1 MASYDRSDE
10 EEMEENME
18 VEGAEDDTTQS
29 SFPPGRGEDRQSHD
43 VEDDDAEKKGKKR
56 KKKDGSGK
64 KKKKKKKH
72 HHDDDGSDGE
82 KHKKKKK
89 DKGMADLGTPRDR
102 PRPGQ
107 ETSADIAA
115 KFGLANIE
123 LEYTAED
130 FEALTNYK
138 LFREHIQ
145 PLLVDQNPKAAQ
157 AKLINLIAAKW
168 REFAQAAGQYKKNKL
183 GVVSPTTDGTEK
195 HIPAEP
201 ETPVQA
207 KESDEDT
214 AEDYYTEEKASTG
227 KKKRGRK
234 PKEPKIEPE
243 EEIEEEVENE
253 EYVEEK
259 PKRRRAAKKSKKALD
274 AMEEEDFEEEE
285 YVELGAKGK
294 KKRGSAGK
302 KKKGADYDDV
312 EEEEDEDSYMD
323 AKSSGKKKKGK
334 SVAPIKIKL
343 STKKKRRRKGSSD
356 DGDGG
361 GNNTSDEE
369 FERQLEEASLI
380 AEQEREEKPKRVKK
394 GKKAGKG
401 KKRLKLSR
409 SFGGEEDG
417 YETEHQDYC
426 EVCQQGGEIIL
437 CDTCPRAYH
446 LVCLEPELEEAPEGK
461 WSCPHC
467 ETEGPAI
474 PEVEDDDHNEF
485 CRVCKDGGELMCC
498 DRCPSSYH
506 PHCLNPPKK
515 EVPKGEWICPRCSCP
530 PMKAKVAKVLTWKWT
545 EPPEPE
551 KKMEEMDHTHEHH
564 LEPKS
569 TPDHKPEREFF
580 VRYVGLSFWH
590 CEWISELQLDVYQS
604 ALIRMYMRKNDMD
617 EPPPLED
624 GSSWGNKEK
633 RKHAADQDTDNLEDR
648 FYKYGVRPE
657 WLQIHRIINHRVE
670 HGQTSYLVKWRDL
683 NYDMATWEPEDS
695 EVPDFKASI
704 DYYDNL
710 RRVMLGGPAEEKPR
724 KKKGKKKKGEEEGVD
739 SPRPMGMPPAY
750 PVTDLPDDPDYLKQ
764 TGGKLHPYQ
773 LEGLNWLRYS
783 WANHTDTILA
793 DEMGLGKTIQ
803 TISFLSSLYN
813 EGHCKGP
820 FLVSAPL
827 STIINWEREFEFWAP
842 NLYVVT
848 YTGDKDCRA
857 VISVK
862 FHVLLTSYELIS
874 IDTATLGSIDWAV
887 LVVDEAHRL
896 KNNQSKFFRILSN
909 YHIAYKLLLT
919 GTPLQNNLEELFHL
933 LNFMSPDNFNEFAD
947 ISKDDQVRKLHDML
961 GPHLLRRLKA
971 DVLKGMP
978 GKSEFIEAPRT
989 HNNAYEGTALTKASG
1004 KLILVSKMM
1013 SKLKEDGHRVLIF
1026 SQMTKML
1033 DILEDFLEHEGY
1045 KYERIDGAIT
1055 GSQRQ
1060 DAIDRSGGLG
1070 INLATADTVIIY
1082 DSDWNPHNDIQSP
1095 QDWSGKQGT
1104 HLSVRDEEFSGREN
1118 HTGSKE
1124 KDDVAAFS
1132 GDDDEEKRIVYTD
1145 EAISQLL
1152 DRSKE
1157 AQEEKEIAMNDYFD
1171 SFKVAAYNVK
1181 EGESDEAEHADP
1193 AYWEKLLRHH
1203 YEQQQEDLART
1214 LGKGKRVRKQV
1225 NYNDATLGTQ
1235 DDVAWKETM
1244 SDYDSDFSHNGENE
1258 DDDDEEF
1265 LGEGQKDGA
1274 GRSKRSERRE
1284 RDRPLPPLLARV
1296 NGQIEV
1302 LGFNARQR
1310 KAFLNAVMR
1319 YGMPPQDAFN
1329 SQWLVRDLRGKSE
1342 KVFRAYVSL
1351 FMRHLCEP
1359 GADNAETFADGVPRE
1374 GLSRQHVLTRIGIMS
1389 LVRKKVQEFE
1399 AINGINSM
1407 PYVKATEAVEKT
1419 KEEKDSAAPSP
1430 APNAETKEG
1439 EKVENDKMETEDTQK
1454 AAEDGEKKA
1463 DGAESTDGA
1472 GDGKKDEAES
1482 GKSEDGKLEDGKSES
1497 EKTEGDKGEGDTGKS
1512 EGEGKSVQEAG
1523 KEKEE
1528 QIEKKQDEKA
1538 EESKEEKMET
1548 DEKPEKSEEK
1558 EGESKET
1565 KEEPSGEA
1573 TKQEPMETGEA
1584 TEDKKTAEGE
1594 NKEEVKE
1601 EKDDSSKDEVKEE
1614 KDEKPEVKAENPD
1627 SDAKSDT
1634 KSESGKPDSDKAED
1648 GTKKEEVNQKFMFNI
1663 ADGGFTELHTLWQN
1677 EQRALVKGREHEV
1690 WHRRHDY
1697 WLLAGLVTH
1706 GYGRWQDMQNDTRFH
1721 VINEPF
1727 LSEQGKGNFLEIK
1740 NKFLARR
1747 FKNLISICPRILN
1760 QLEELLSDMKQ
1771 DVSRLPATLARVP
1784 PVTQR
1789 LQMSERSILGRLV
1802 NPGQAPVTAAP
1813 AAPSPSTS
1821 AGGKSG
1827 TGTPNVAGHRSA
1839 AGTPVKRFS
1848 STVIVKILLFYKQ
1861 ENKENNCRHASNII
1875 WMSWLFVFK
1884 NERVIVVIGSV
1895 V

>member
-145 PLLVDQNPKAAQ
+145 PLL

-467 ETEGPAI
+467 VPPSQRLKMT
-474 PEVEDDDHNEF
+474 DHNEF

-933 LNFMSPDNFNEFAD
+933 LNFMSPDNF
-947 ISKDDQVRKLHDML
+947 KKLHDML

-978 GKSEFIEAPRT
+978 GKSEFI
-989 HNNAYEGTALTKASG
+989 
-1004 KLILVSKMM
+1004 V
-1013 SKLKEDGHRVLIF
+1013 RVEL
-1026 SQMTKML
+1026 SPMQKKY
-1033 DILEDFLEHEGY
+1033 Y
-1045 KYERIDGAIT
+1045 KYILTRNFSALNIK
-1055 GSQRQ
+1055 
-1060 DAIDRSGGLG
+1060 GG
-1070 INLATADTVIIY
+1070 N
-1082 DSDWNPHNDIQSP
+1082 
-1095 QDWSGKQGT
+1095 
-1104 HLSVRDEEFSGREN
+1104 SVSLLNIMMDLKKCCN
-1118 HTGSKE
+1118 HP
-1124 KDDVAAFS
+1124 
-1132 GDDDEEKRIVYTD
+1132 R
-1145 EAISQLL
+1145 L
-1152 DRSKE
+1152 
-1157 AQEEKEIAMNDYFD
+1157 
-1171 SFKVAAYNVK
+1171 
-1181 EGESDEAEHADP
+1181 
-1193 AYWEKLLRHH
+1193 
-1203 YEQQQEDLART
+1203 LART
-1214 LGKGKRVRKQV
+1214 I
-1225 NYNDATLGTQ
+1225 
-1235 DDVAWKETM
+1235 M
-1244 SDYDSDFSHNGENE
+1244 HM
-1258 DDDDEEF
+1258 
-1265 LGEGQKDGA
+1265 
-1274 GRSKRSERRE
+1274 
-1284 RDRPLPPLLARV
+1284 
-1296 NGQIEV
+1296 
-1302 LGFNARQR
+1302 
-1310 KAFLNAVMR
+1310 KAQ
-1319 YGMPPQDAFN
+1319 P
-1329 SQWLVRDLRGKSE
+1329 
-1342 KVFRAYVSL
+1342 
-1351 FMRHLCEP
+1351 
-1359 GADNAETFADGVPRE
+1359 
-1374 GLSRQHVLTRIGIMS
+1374 
-1389 LVRKKVQEFE
+1389 
-1399 AINGINSM
+1399 
-1407 PYVKATEAVEKT
+1407 
-1419 KEEKDSAAPSP
+1419 
-1430 APNAETKEG
+1430 
-1439 EKVENDKMETEDTQK
+1439 
-1454 AAEDGEKKA
+1454 
-1463 DGAESTDGA
+1463 
-1472 GDGKKDEAES
+1472 
-1482 GKSEDGKLEDGKSES
+1482 
-1497 EKTEGDKGEGDTGKS
+1497 
-1512 EGEGKSVQEAG
+1512 
-1523 KEKEE
+1523 
-1528 QIEKKQDEKA
+1528 
-1538 EESKEEKMET
+1538 
-1548 DEKPEKSEEK
+1548 
-1558 EGESKET
+1558 
-1565 KEEPSGEA
+1565 
-1573 TKQEPMETGEA
+1573 
-1584 TEDKKTAEGE
+1584 
-1594 NKEEVKE
+1594 
-1601 EKDDSSKDEVKEE
+1601 
-1614 KDEKPEVKAENPD
+1614 
-1627 SDAKSDT
+1627 
-1634 KSESGKPDSDKAED
+1634 
-1648 GTKKEEVNQKFMFNI
+1648 
-1663 ADGGFTELHTLWQN
+1663 
-1677 EQRALVKGREHEV
+1677 
-1690 WHRRHDY
+1690 
-1697 WLLAGLVTH
+1697 
-1706 GYGRWQDMQNDTRFH
+1706 
-1721 VINEPF
+1721 
-1727 LSEQGKGNFLEIK
+1727 
-1740 NKFLARR
+1740 
-1747 FKNLISICPRILN
+1747 
-1760 QLEELLSDMKQ
+1760 
-1771 DVSRLPATLARVP
+1771 
-1784 PVTQR
+1784 
-1789 LQMSERSILGRLV
+1789 
-1802 NPGQAPVTAAP
+1802 
-1813 AAPSPSTS
+1813 
-1821 AGGKSG
+1821 
-1827 TGTPNVAGHRSA
+1827 
-1839 AGTPVKRFS
+1839 
-1848 STVIVKILLFYKQ
+1848 
-1861 ENKENNCRHASNII
+1861 
-1875 WMSWLFVFK
+1875 
-1884 NERVIVVIGSV
+1884 
-1895 V
+1895 